1 MSVITAID
9 DFVCA
14 IQPPSSINQGSR
26 EVYLW
31 TVPLEASDQ
40 QVTECRAWLSEEEV
54 GRATRYQFDR
64 HRRDFVLSRGVL
76 RALLGKLK
84 REHPANIR
92 FSYASHGKPALR
104 DSADPLRFNMSRS
117 SGMAVYAFTIGCE
130 VGVDVEQIT
139 PIPELADIAAR
150 FFAAE
155 ETAELMALS
164 KLQRVRGFFNCWTR
178 KEAFVKA
185 LGEGMSLPLDS
196 FRVTLGV
203 GEPARLLHMADNV
216 QAAKD
221 WTLYDWAPATEWVC
235 ALAYP
240 DHPRMVR
247 QSPTVPAG
255 ELLKL
260 L

>member
-9 DFVCA
+9 DFVRA
-14 IQPPSSINQGSR
+14 LQRPGPAGQGSR

-31 TVPLEASDQ
+31 TVALEASDG
-40 QVTECRAWLSEEEV
+40 QVEECRAWLSEEEV
-54 GRATRYQFDR
+54 SRATRYKFDR

-84 REHPANIR
+84 QEHPVNIS
-92 FSYASHGKPALR
+92 FSYASHGKPALQ
-104 DSADPLRFNMSRS
+104 DLADPVRFNMSRS
-117 SGMAVYAFTIGCE
+117 SSMAAYAFTIGCE
-130 VGVDVEQIT
+130 VGVDVEQIA
-139 PIPELADIAAR
+139 PVPELTEVAAR

-164 KLQRVRGFFNCWTR
+164 ELSRVHGFFNCWTR
-178 KEAFVKA
+178 KEAVVKA
-185 LGEGMSLPLDS
+185 LGEGLSIPLDS
-196 FRVTLGV
+196 FRVTLRP
-203 GEPARLLHMADNV
+203 GEPARLLCMADNV
-216 QAAKD
+216 QAAKH

-240 DHPRMVR
+240 DRPRAVRHSPMV
-247 QSPTVPAG
+247 SAG
-255 ELLKL
+255 KLLKL